1 MKRFVILAGF
11 VCLTLSLIC
20 NALYAQ
26 SPDDLELTLDLTSW
40 TSPTPK
46 IMKPNIDLSGRGFHH
61 NNTWPQSLAS
71 KEAIDTWKKDIGF
84 NGVYRLQYNLWEIS
98 QFTKDKESESKIL
111 ANYDET
117 IKSVSDSGGVVIL
130 NIFGTPKGL
139 GKILDGKSAPIKTA
153 AFKELIKSR
162 IKELSCEKKYNI
174 WYEVWNAPDLG
185 DFFLGREQEY
195 LNLYRLV
202 AESVKE
208 LEAQYKINIPVGG
221 PGTSWWFHN
230 LDGNNI
236 LKPEKSLIYILI
248 KFCDNNNLPLDFI
261 SWHAFSSDP
270 EVENELTIYKKNSV
284 KLLRDWLSYFKLD
297 NNTPLIVD
305 EWNYDRDANV
315 LPARAEKAY
324 ISASYIPARIKN
336 MYEAGLDNQVF
347 FSLEDFQ
354 NNKELA
360 TRNVGLFYYGLGRLE
375 KKIGFKV
382 SYNIFKMLKELGP
395 DMFSS
400 KINDKFVGS
409 IATKSQ
415 DRIELLIYNYID
427 PDIVNNYLA
436 ENIATLNP
444 AESKFILNAIRS
456 DSLNEVITSEK
467 GIDLAHTTNK
477 VKALLKKAQELN
489 NKAKKFNSSNRNIK
503 INLKNING
511 DYSYSRF
518 SVDSSCSLNCEF
530 KPVQEKEV
538 SLTGSYQEELSLS
551 PYSVNLIILKKK
563 QIPTEGTNA
572 AGR

>member
-375 KKIGFKV
+375 KKTGFKV